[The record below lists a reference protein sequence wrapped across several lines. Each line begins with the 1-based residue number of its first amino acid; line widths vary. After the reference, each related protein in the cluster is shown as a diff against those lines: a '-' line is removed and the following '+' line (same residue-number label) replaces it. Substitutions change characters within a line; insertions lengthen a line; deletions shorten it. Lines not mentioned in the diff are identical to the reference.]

1 MDELTHVTTGQALAL
16 PGTSSGSHH
25 KPNHD

>member
-1 MDELTHVTTGQALAL
+1 MDELSHMIAGQALAL